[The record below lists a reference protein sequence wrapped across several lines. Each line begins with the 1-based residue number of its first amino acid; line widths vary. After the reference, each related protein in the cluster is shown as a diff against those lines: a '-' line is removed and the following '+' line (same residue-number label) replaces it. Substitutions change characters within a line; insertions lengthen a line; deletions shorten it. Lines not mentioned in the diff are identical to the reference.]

1 MQPWVR
7 DPLFDVATS
16 TFWVAESLQKHL
28 KIFQLF
34 SQKGKIQKESMSPY
48 TRPFSSSD
56 ILEGITNNFDQQEN
70 KW

>member
-1 MQPWVR
+1 LGRGKP
-7 DPLFDVATS
+7 AETS
-16 TFWVAESLQKHL
+16 EN
-28 KIFQLF
+28 FQLF